1 MDLEDLL
8 DVLDLDE
15 DAADTFVGRTPAART
30 RSIFGGQFLAQALL
44 AAGATVDEERPP
56 HSLHGYF
63 LRAGDP
69 VAPIRY
75 RVERL
80 RDGRS
85 FSHRQVAAS
94 QDRRDVF
101 RLLASF
107 QRPVEGPDHDDIVA
121 GAIVAG
127 TTVAGAERS
136 TATPTEGDDVDYHA
150 WEAAGTDNPSHDA
163 LIAPG
168 PVEIRYQGAPPPAY
182 GQVVRGPQCLW
193 TRIAGDVASA
203 SPLLHA
209 ALLAWLSDKTIA
221 DFATLAHGRRW
232 VDAGADSLS
241 LDHAMWFLRPARADR
256 WLRFVQE
263 SPSSAGGRGITRGEF
278 VDGSGRRVASVVQE
292 TLITLPAL
300 EP

>member
-1 MDLEDLL
+1 MMDLHDLL

-15 DAADTFVGRTPAART
+15 DAADSFVGRTPASRT

-44 AAGATVDEERPP
+44 AAGATVDGERPP

-69 VAPIRY
+69 TLPIHY
-75 RVERL
+75 RVNVV
-80 RDGRS
+80 RDGRG
-85 FSHRQVAAS
+85 FSHRQVDAT
-94 QDRRDVF
+94 QDGRDVF

-107 QRPVEGPDHDDIVA
+107 QRPVEGPDHDDPVA
-121 GAIVAG
+121 AAAGPADAPDDGGAD
-127 TTVAGAERS
+127 
-136 TATPTEGDDVDYHA
+136 PVDYHA
-150 WEAAGTDNPSHDA
+150 WEAAGTDNPDHDA
-163 LIAPG
+163 LAAPG
-168 PVEIRYQGAPPPAY
+168 PVDIRFQGAPPPAY

-193 TRIAGDVASA
+193 TRIAGDVPGD

-232 VDAGADSLS
+232 VDTGADSLS

-263 SPSSAGGRGITRGEF
+263 SPSSAGGRGLTRGEF

-292 TLITLPAL
+292 ALITLPPL
-300 EP
+300 KP